1 VRKEEEDN
9 KGKKKKEEQCNTDSS
24 AISLHDTAIA
34 TSTCCITFHELPGLC
49 ICSYEGTLNLSL
61 YTNNTGA
68 ETHPAERQHIRARHP
83 SAPPPPP
90 VQPPG
95 LKTVLHAGVWGFPL
109 RLEDPKSRGDWLDL
123 QFTQGDSLL

>member
-1 VRKEEEDN
+1 MRKEEEDN

-83 SAPPPPP
+83 SAPPPSRPTYHFESRASCS
-90 VQPPG
+90 G
-95 LKTVLHAGVWGFPL
+95 LGI
-109 RLEDPKSRGDWLDL
+109 
-123 QFTQGDSLL
+123 SLAT

>member
-1 VRKEEEDN
+1 MRKEEEDN

-83 SAPPPPP
+83 SAPPPLASNIP
-90 VQPPG
+90 
-95 LKTVLHAGVWGFPL
+95 F
-109 RLEDPKSRGDWLDL
+109 
-123 QFTQGDSLL
+123 